1 MVIVKIN
8 SRMSYNGKCL
18 RRNNNNDNKNKK
30 NGEMKVK
37 RKAKD
42 EKEEKGGDGDGKKS
56 VWDVFKKSMVVW
68 CGGFFLD
75 GYLFVWVC
83 ILNIW
88 TCFSF
93 INPFFLFFVSVCE
106 GRNLRLWCE
115 LCTLLYICVYTYV

>member
-42 EKEEKGGDGDGKKS
+42 EKEERGGDGDGKKS
-56 VWDVFKKSMVVW
+56 VWDVLKRVWWFGVV
-68 CGGFFLD
+68 
-75 GYLFVWVC
+75 V
-83 ILNIW
+83 
-88 TCFSF
+88 FS
-93 INPFFLFFVSVCE
+93 
-106 GRNLRLWCE
+106 
-115 LCTLLYICVYTYV
+115 